1 MKTKIQ
7 LNPEEIMEKR
17 RYERYEMFIPVRF
30 KIFNEDGVAYTKKNV
45 DGFSRNF
52 SKEGMLVEFSS
63 SPDIPSQ
70 DSLINTLVR
79 GDILLPIADAPI
91 PFEGEIKWIRT
102 FPSSKIFIG
111 IFISYLDDV
120 HRLKL
125 LQFARRI
132 NKRTQAIATLIFTV
146 FFTLS
151 IMLLAFFS
159 FNTYIN
165 KIMARQNQINNELND
180 RVSVLTKKLSEISS
194 QLPKP

>member
-1 MKTKIQ
+1 MIYRCFFFNDTATT
-7 LNPEEIMEKR
+7 EI
-17 RYERYEMFIPVRF
+17 
-30 KIFNEDGVAYTKKNV
+30 YT
-45 DGFSRNF
+45 
-52 SKEGMLVEFSS
+52 L
-63 SPDIPSQ
+63 
-70 DSLINTLVR
+70 SLH
-79 GDILLPIADAPI
+79 DALPIS
-91 PFEGEIKWIRT
+91 
-102 FPSSKIFIG
+102 SSKIFIG

-132 NKRTQAIATLIFTV
+132 NKRTQAMATLIFTV

-159 FNTYIN
+159 FNTYID